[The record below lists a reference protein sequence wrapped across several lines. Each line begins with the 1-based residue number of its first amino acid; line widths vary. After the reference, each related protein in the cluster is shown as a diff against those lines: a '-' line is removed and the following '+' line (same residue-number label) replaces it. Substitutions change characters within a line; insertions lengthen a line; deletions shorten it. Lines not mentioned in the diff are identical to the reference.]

1 MAHVSRL
8 SPGRLDIL
16 LVSGSDPIEV
26 VENVGEGNKI
36 RFFSVAALASRH
48 QTAELE
54 LVLATLANQRTSA
67 VYDDL

>member
-26 VENVGEGNKI
+26 VENVGEGHEI
-36 RFFSVAALASRH
+36 GLLSVAALASRH
-48 QTAELE
+48 QTAELK
-54 LVLATLANQRTSA
+54 LVFAPLANQGTSA